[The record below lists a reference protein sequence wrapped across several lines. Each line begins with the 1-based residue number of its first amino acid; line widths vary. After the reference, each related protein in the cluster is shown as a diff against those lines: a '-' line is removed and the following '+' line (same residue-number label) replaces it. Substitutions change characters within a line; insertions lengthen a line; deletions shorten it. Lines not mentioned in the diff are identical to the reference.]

1 MTFFQRLKLA
11 LRILF
16 GAPVAEILKA
26 LPEAT
31 GKPELPAP
39 APVPV
44 VPSAPAPTPKP
55 AEVHAS
61 ALFVLG
67 LLQREGRLLDF
78 LQEDVSQAS
87 DGDLGA
93 AARVVH
99 DGCKKVLGQYLPL
112 APVVKDQEGATVAV
126 PKGFDANRF
135 RLSGNVT
142 GEGPWSGALKHHGWV
157 ASDVKLP
164 SLPTSVDVTVLAP
177 AEVELP

>member
-1 MTFFQRLKLA
+1 MTFFERLKLA

-16 GAPVAEILKA
+16 GGPIPEGLKA
-26 LPEAT
+26 LPEKP
-31 GKPELPAP
+31 GKAELPAP
-39 APVPV
+39 AAA
-44 VPSAPAPTPKP
+44 APPTPQ
-55 AEVHAS
+55 AVHAS

-78 LQEDVSQAS
+78 LQEDVSQAA
-87 DGDLGA
+87 DADLGA

-99 DGCKKVLGQYLPL
+99 DGCRRVLVQYLPL
-112 APVVKDQEGATVAV
+112 APVVKEDEGATLQV

-157 ASDVKLP
+157 ATEVKLP
-164 SLPTSVDVTVLAP
+164 ALPQSVDVTVLAP